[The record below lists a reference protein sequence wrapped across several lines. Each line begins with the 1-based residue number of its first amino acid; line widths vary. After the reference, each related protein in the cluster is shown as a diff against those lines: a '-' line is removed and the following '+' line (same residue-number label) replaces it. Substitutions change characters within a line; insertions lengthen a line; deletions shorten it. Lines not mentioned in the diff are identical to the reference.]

1 MTKLVKPCKVTM
13 KLNQLVCPLAPA
25 IAGRRRGQ
33 TPSSL
38 NQNTGMRF
46 HAMKSSPR
54 FGGFYQN
61 QSSHALRGV
70 TKTTRKQSCMKTKL
84 IFTSLFL
91 AAVLSVNVGVHAQ
104 GTVTYLSGLSEPTAG
119 SLPVGS
125 DAWIATWFQT
135 GQEPLGYRL
144 ESIQLLMDQ
153 PVGNPSGFTIMLWD
167 FRAAQPITTLAGPDP
182 SAPGTFTYHASSF
195 SLAPSTVY
203 WFVVTAQ
210 APVATGAY
218 QWSYSNVNSVQQN
231 RWRTGGYQ
239 TSTDGLVW
247 SRDAGGT
254 FQFAINATAIPEP
267 SALALVLCG
276 GALWL
281 AARGRR
287 RTG

>member
-1 MTKLVKPCKVTM
+1 
-13 KLNQLVCPLAPA
+13 
-25 IAGRRRGQ
+25 
-33 TPSSL
+33 
-38 NQNTGMRF
+38 
-46 HAMKSSPR
+46 
-54 FGGFYQN
+54 
-61 QSSHALRGV
+61 
-70 TKTTRKQSCMKTKL
+70 MKTKL

-91 AAVLSVNVGVHAQ
+91 VAVLSVNVGVHAQ
-104 GTVTYLSGLSEPTAG
+104 GTVTYLSGLSEPTTG

-135 GQEPLGYRL
+135 GAAPLGYRL

-153 PVGNPSGFTIMLWD
+153 PVGNPSGFAIMLWD

-182 SAPGTFTYHASSF
+182 SAPGTFTYHASCF